1 MRTLIIGGGLS
12 GLAIAEALETKD
24 RDYMLIE
31 ARNRYGGRIKTE
43 HHGDGY
49 FDMEPAWF
57 WPGQPRIAA
66 LIDRLELEMFEQF
79 AEGIL
84 MSEDANGQ
92 VSRGRGFNS
101 MQGSWRLKGGLAALT
116 QTLADKLPEARKR
129 SDATV
134 QTVTR
139 LPDGVT
145 VTLTNGEELSGD
157 QIVLAM
163 PPRVAAEINFV
174 PPLADNTV
182 QSMRNISMWMAG
194 QSKAVAVYERPFW
207 RDAGLSGDASS
218 RHGPMVEIHDAS
230 PSTGGPFALFR
241 FIGVPPQGRTDP
253 NLLREHLIAQ
263 LVRLFGQDAA
273 TPSQLYVKDWAFDPF
288 TSTQADQAP
297 LYAHPTYGLPA
308 SMANVWG
315 DQLHFAGTE
324 VAPQFGGY
332 IEGALEAAENVLGAL

>member
-1 MRTLIIGGGLS
+1 
-12 GLAIAEALETKD
+12 
-24 RDYMLIE
+24 
-31 ARNRYGGRIKTE
+31 
-43 HHGDGY
+43 
-49 FDMEPAWF
+49 
-57 WPGQPRIAA
+57 
-66 LIDRLELEMFEQF
+66 
-79 AEGIL
+79 
-84 MSEDANGQ
+84 
-92 VSRGRGFNS
+92 
-101 MQGSWRLKGGLAALT
+101 
-116 QTLADKLPEARKR
+116 
-129 SDATV
+129 
-134 QTVTR
+134 
-139 LPDGVT
+139 
-145 VTLTNGEELSGD
+145 
-157 QIVLAM
+157 
-163 PPRVAAEINFV
+163 
-174 PPLADNTV
+174 
-182 QSMRNISMWMAG
+182 
-194 QSKAVAVYERPFW
+194 
-207 RDAGLSGDASS
+207 
-218 RHGPMVEIHDAS
+218 MVEIHDAS